1 MFSKKDYQSYF
12 QDLESILSK
21 QIVLLTDILNEVSDQ
36 SVRSRLYAIALDDSG
51 IFDDV
56 LVQKEKFED

>member
-21 QIVLLTDILNEVSDQ
+21 QIVLLTDILNEVSDK
-36 SVRSRLYAIALDDSG
+36 SVHSKLYAISLDDSG
-51 IFDDV
+51 IFDDIRA
-56 LVQKEKFED
+56 QKARFED